1 MINDYFKEIN
11 TDPNYITPERLQIPD
26 TVHVPEVEIDLV
38 KHVLS
43 RLKCTSS
50 GPDCLPF
57 WFWRDYANYLAP
69 VVTHIF
75 NTSIREQIVP
85 SLWKLANV
93 VPIPKESI
101 SS

>member
-11 TDPNYITPERLQIPD
+11 TDPNYVTPERLQIPD

-69 VVTHIF
+69 VVTHIL
-75 NTSIREQIVP
+75 TLR
-85 SLWKLANV
+85 
-93 VPIPKESI
+93 
-101 SS
+101 